1 MSDTYLIHYGV
12 KGMKWGVRRYQNPDG
27 TLTARG
33 KLHAKV
39 TSPEFKEKAKKG
51 GMVAGAIVAAYGT
64 HKLIN
69 NPTVVS
75 QGKKAVAKVLA
86 TSGKMKVSAMNTT
99 EYKVGKKVIDTAKA
113 VDAAT
118 DGKIRT
124 SLGKAAKE
132 AVKVGATGGMIYG
145 IERAVD
151 SKLGSEASRKIISY
165 GRQPQKKK

>member
-51 GMVAGAIVAAYGT
+51 GMIAGAIVAAYGT

-99 EYKVGKKVIDTAKA
+99 EYKVGKKIADTVKTVDKA
-113 VDAAT
+113 T
-118 DGKIRT
+118 NGTI
-124 SLGKAAKE
+124 GKAAKD
-132 AVKVGATGGMIYG
+132 AIKVGTTGGMIYG

-151 SKLGSEASRKIISY
+151 KRYGPEASRKVISY